1 MALEWPETL
10 EPTEVTWG
18 IVYNNRAFTSSLSNA
33 QQIVAQ
39 PGSYWTCT
47 LNFGV
52 LYEEDEREL
61 TSLLGRLHGMFGTV
75 KVPSITR
82 SRTDNIGAPTVL
94 LANAQATFLQLQGMT
109 ASRRVFSRGDH
120 ITISGEM
127 FEVVENA
134 NSDATGKAVVYVNK
148 RVRKAIPAG
157 SQVEYKNPYCE
168 MRRMD
173 DTNQWTIQPVV
184 SNGSFQFREAF

>member
-1 MALEWPETL
+1 MAEEWPEDL

-18 IVYNNRAFTSSLSNA
+18 VVYNNRGFTSSLSNA

-39 PGSYWTCT
+39 PGSYWKCT
-47 LNFGV
+47 MNFGV

-75 KVPSITR
+75 NIPYLTRTR
-82 SRTDNIGAPTVL
+82 SDTIGAPTVAV
-94 LANAQATFLQLQGMT
+94 ANAQASIMQLQGML
-109 ASRRVFSRGDH
+109 ASRPVFNRGDL

-127 FEVVENA
+127 FEVVERA
-134 NSDATGKAVVYVNK
+134 SSDGAGKALVAVNK
-148 RVRKAIPAG
+148 RIRKAIPAG
-157 SQVEYKNPYCE
+157 SPVEYQNPYCE

-173 DTNQWTIQPVV
+173 DTNEWTTQPVV
-184 SNGSFQFREAF
+184 SNSTLQFREAF

>member
-1 MALEWPETL
+1 MAEKWPEDL

-18 IVYNNRAFTSSLSNA
+18 VVYNNRGFTSSLSNA

-39 PGSYWTCT
+39 PGSYWKCRM
-47 LNFGV
+47 NFGV

-75 KVPSITR
+75 NIPCLTR
-82 SRTDNIGAPTVL
+82 TRLDDIGAPTVVI
-94 LANAQATFLQLQGMT
+94 ANAQASIMQLQGMQ
-109 ASRRVFSRGDH
+109 ASRQVFSRGDL

-134 NSDATGKAVVYVNK
+134 LSDDTGKTLIAVNK
-148 RVRKAIPAG
+148 RIRKVIPAG
-157 SQVEYKNPYCE
+157 SAVEYKNPYCE

-173 DTNQWTIQPVV
+173 DTNEWTTQPVV
-184 SNGSFQFREAF
+184 SNSTLQFREAF